1 MSARKPWGIALTA
14 SIPLML
20 FAFFF
25 LLLAG
30 GLLFAFRDFTAV
42 NNFSANRKIPA
53 LSATATLVRECEWI
67 RGMSFRLAQSDSEL
81 LLRDRIGALRRRIDG
96 LTGTL
101 AAIEAAGLYPQEIRS
116 FRTKMGAFT
125 GIIDALE
132 YRVAETLRVRTQY
145 AHLTKTLRSLSSQ
158 LEYLNN
164 TYPDNLDLDHWNHH
178 IHMSLTHLLVLCGN
192 ADMSYGLRVSEE
204 VYTQINEARASLT
217 RIDGSTDP
225 RLRRLRRLIHLLYD
239 QLVLSALD
247 EDGVLPL
254 FRKKHLAEQE
264 LTRLGTRIDRLSDDI
279 VVTAADLFAQARK
292 ETALSRDGLNQR
304 VSLLSAWLVA
314 LILFSLAV
322 IACTYLYLS
331 RYVITPVIRLNRCMR
346 LRMHKVK
353 TPIPG
358 GGAGEVREMAASVAF
373 FVNQLERREQ
383 ELQRS
388 HHDLEKQVS
397 ERTGELNRLSKRLLQ
412 TQEAERFR
420 LAAELHDDI
429 GATMSV
435 IKFGIERALLI
446 LRKKDTEQAQEPLT
460 EAVALVKGLVRQLRR
475 IQYEL
480 RPAHI
485 DLGLLNSLEW
495 FCNDYQIAHPHIR
508 LRVRTSFRERE
519 RERDETALPASLRI
533 VLFRV
538 VQEGLNN
545 IAKYSGA
552 ARAWIAIVTTA
563 QGLTVIV
570 RDDGR
575 GFAPETA
582 GTTPGL
588 GLKSMRERV
597 ELSGGTFRLDTAPG
611 KGVRIRAHWSGS
623 TLRLYDS
630 EA

>member
-1 MSARKPWGIALTA
+1 
-14 SIPLML
+14 
-20 FAFFF
+20 
-25 LLLAG
+25 
-30 GLLFAFRDFTAV
+30 
-42 NNFSANRKIPA
+42 
-53 LSATATLVRECEWI
+53 
-67 RGMSFRLAQSDSEL
+67 
-81 LLRDRIGALRRRIDG
+81 
-96 LTGTL
+96 
-101 AAIEAAGLYPQEIRS
+101 
-116 FRTKMGAFT
+116 
-125 GIIDALE
+125 
-132 YRVAETLRVRTQY
+132 
-145 AHLTKTLRSLSSQ
+145 
-158 LEYLNN
+158 
-164 TYPDNLDLDHWNHH
+164 
-178 IHMSLTHLLVLCGN
+178 MSLTLLLVLCGN

-495 FCNDYQIAHPHIR
+495 FCNDYQIAHPH
-508 LRVRTSFRERE
+508 RERE